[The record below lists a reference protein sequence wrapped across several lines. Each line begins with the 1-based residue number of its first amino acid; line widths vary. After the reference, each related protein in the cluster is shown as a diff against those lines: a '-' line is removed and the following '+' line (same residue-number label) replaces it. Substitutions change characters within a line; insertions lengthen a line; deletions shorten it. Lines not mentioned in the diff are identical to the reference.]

1 MIIVITTYLY
11 MHILLKANPPPPL
24 FSCVSLK
31 PLPIKLLE
39 CIRSRSLYNYMYM
52 HNQMYKIYMYM
63 HFRADFLTIMVFENE
78 KKMSDA
84 NQSKVVRA
92 GLNNH
97 LVFQLKIYCIQCNIT
112 LTKLFKTILML
123 QPSFDKTFEYLK
135 NQQK

>member
-1 MIIVITTYLY
+1 M
-11 MHILLKANPPPPL
+11 LKDYFYNVPLHAHTKATPL
-24 FSCVSLK
+24 FSCFSLK

-52 HNQMYKIYMYM
+52 HNQIYKIYMYM

-92 GLNNH
+92 GPNNH
-97 LVFQLKIYCIQCNIT
+97 LVFQLKIYCI
-112 LTKLFKTILML
+112 
-123 QPSFDKTFEYLK
+123 
-135 NQQK
+135 